1 MHYRTVLAWMIFLFR
16 KRRTSKHNG
25 CGITEHGHGRLVE
38 IFSLVR
44 REDLILALVLFDGF
58 DDILLNLK

>member
-1 MHYRTVLAWMIFLFR
+1 MIFLFR

-25 CGITEHGHGRLVE
+25 CGITEHGRLVE